1 MKLISINAGLT
12 VDRGTCFFVV
22 AYWELIEI
30 DASSLPVL
38 ITAAKMENIFDVII
52 ILKAVNEYLS
62 IFLLV
67 LNRLQEQ
74 KFYMKNNL
82 NGGLHCYVGQSCHC
96 FIASLSHDLLWCG
109 VKNILVQKL
118 WCYKILHSFCY
129 FNFIVDIHLN
139 MSCIKNSE

>member
-1 MKLISINAGLT
+1 MLDLLLIMEL
-12 VDRGTCFFVV
+12 VFFVV

-67 LNRLQEQ
+67 LNRQQEQ
-74 KFYMKNNL
+74 KFYTKNNL

-96 FIASLSHDLLWCG
+96 VIASLSHDLLLCG

-118 WCYKILHSFCY
+118 WCYKILH
-129 FNFIVDIHLN
+129 
-139 MSCIKNSE
+139 